1 MNSKTKTTMNKSAT
15 FTKAHS
21 IAKANK
27 YGIGT
32 YAKRF
37 SLALKSIYLQKSVIR
52 DRKSSELAREKAN
65 KERLCNWSANEAAKS
80 RVCPIKAQYLHGLA
94 HSKDLGLNPW
104 A

>member
-1 MNSKTKTTMNKSAT
+1 MNKSAT

-37 SLALKSIYLQKSVIR
+37 SLALKSIHLKSR
-52 DRKSSELAREKAN
+52 LAKRKQATKLAEEKAN
-65 KERLCNWSANEAAKS
+65 KERLTNWSANEAAKPK
-80 RVCPIKAQYLHGLA
+80 VCPIEAQYLHGLA
-94 HSKDLGLNPW
+94 HSKDLALNAW